1 MNREQFVSRAA
12 LVVVLLATFSTG
24 CSLRK
29 IAVNRFGDAIAGG
42 GSTFAQTTIRSR
54 SAERF
59 RSV

>member
-1 MNREQFVSRAA
+1 M
-12 LVVVLLATFSTG
+12 VVLLATLSTG

-29 IAVNRFGDAIAGG
+29 IAAVNRFGDAIAGG
-42 GSTFAQTTIRSR
+42 GSTFAQTTIRSW

>member
-29 IAVNRFGDAIAGG
+29 IAVNRFGAIAGG
-42 GSTFAQTTIRSR
+42 ARKRDVPALHWTA
-54 SAERF
+54 AAW
-59 RSV
+59 